1 MDKKIKIFAGRGS
14 LIGDTVMFL
23 PALNLLEKYFPNS
36 YKIFPISQKTSY
48 SSIFFL
54 NHPLIDKIH
63 FVEKYENLGDKDFEI
78 IKQCDYFIDPFPY
91 HPPCPGLSVGVDNF
105 WYNHYTC
112 VEETMRMASIS
123 MDAFRSL
130 EEQEKKPKLYQ
141 SFSSERKRKSI
152 AIHARA
158 GYNDA
163 PIRNPSTAYWKELTK
178 KIRNKGYKIY
188 HCGVEK
194 EEDIGEDIA
203 RITGL
208 SLFDQIKVCLG
219 CDLVIGTDSGFNWLI
234 GAYGHPMIS
243 LLCCSAPN
251 HNQNLFA
258 FAPENYKNNNINL
271 LAHGSCDN
279 IKQEEILDAI
289 DKLI

>member
-23 PALNLLEKYFPNS
+23 PALTILEKYFPDS

-48 SSIFFL
+48 SSVFFL

-63 FVEKYENLGDKDFEI
+63 IVEQHEGLGHQDVEI
-78 IKQCDYFIDPFPY
+78 IKKCDYFIHPFPQ
-91 HPPCPGLSVGVDNF
+91 HPPCPGLTVGIDNF

-123 MDAFRSL
+123 MDAFKSL

-141 SFSSERKRKSI
+141 WFNSERKNKSI

-163 PIRNPSTAYWKELTK
+163 PIRNPSTTYWKELTK
-178 KIRNKGYKIY
+178 KIQDKGYKIY

-194 EEDIGEDIA
+194 EEDIGENIT
-203 RITGL
+203 RITHL

-258 FAPENYKNNNINL
+258 FAPDNYKNNNINL